1 MNKDGLRFF
10 ARLLGCLEWV
20 WIVGIVLLCYGQS
33 AGIEIETFSL
43 EKLTWFMMINTIA
56 MFWIIIHMVRQDVNE
71 ELEKA
76 ENDKPISDVE
86 QTL

>member
-1 MNKDGLRFF
+1 MNKNGLKFF
-10 ARLLGCLEWV
+10 CRLLGCLEWV
-20 WIVGIVLLCYGQS
+20 WIIVLVLLCYGQS

-56 MFWIIIHMVRQDVNE
+56 LFWLMTHIVHLDVNE